1 MTLEFFYRCD
11 DCEKEL
17 SSEKVKGV
25 NKLFATAEDY
35 RLAPTK
41 ECDECDDDIEPYA
54 CKCE

>member
-11 DCEKEL
+11 DCEQEL
-17 SSEKVKGV
+17 GTEKVKGV

-41 ECDECDDDIEPYA
+41 ECEECMDDVEPYA